1 MTCPRCEGLMVG
13 DLSCDLAETQGMWV
27 STTRCM
33 NCGHVTDP
41 TIEKNRMQTNRPA
54 GVGQTMP
61 ERAHTQNIISRQLHR
76 LAHGCEAPYQSGTSS
91 AS

>member
-1 MTCPRCEGLMVG
+1 MTCPRCQGLMVR

-41 TIEKNRMQTNRPA
+41 TIENNRIHTSRAA
-54 GVGQTMP
+54 GVGQP
-61 ERAHTQNIISRQLHR
+61 NIDSQTSPSVRSS
-76 LAHGCEAPYQSGTSS
+76 EAAAP
-91 AS
+91 

>member
-1 MTCPRCEGLMVG
+1 MTCPRCHGLMVG

-41 TIEKNRMQTNRPA
+41 TIEKNRAQSSQPA
-54 GVGQTMP
+54 VVTQAMP
-61 ERAHTQNIISRQLHR
+61 EMAYAQ
-76 LAHGCEAPYQSGTSS
+76 PY
-91 AS
+91 

>member
-1 MTCPRCEGLMVG
+1 MTCPRCQGLMVG

-27 STTRCM
+27 KTLRCM

-41 TIEKNRMQTNRPA
+41 TIEKHRLQSNRPTVVSQTIL
-54 GVGQTMP
+54 VGP
-61 ERAHTQNIISRQLHR
+61 YSQLYEPQYR
-76 LAHGCEAPYQSGTSS
+76 SSTSS

>member
-1 MTCPRCEGLMVG
+1 MTCPRCRGLMVA

-41 TIEKNRMQTNRPA
+41 TIEKNRAQSSQPA
-54 GVGQTMP
+54 VLTQTMP
-61 ERAHTQNIISRQLHR
+61 EMAHAQ
-76 LAHGCEAPYQSGTSS
+76 PY
-91 AS
+91 

>member
-1 MTCPRCEGLMVG
+1 MTCPRCQGLMVG

-41 TIEKNRMQTNRPA
+41 TIEKNRLQSISHLV
-54 GVGQTMP
+54 VGQPMP
-61 ERAHTQNIISRQLHR
+61 EMAHAQN
-76 LAHGCEAPYQSGTSS
+76 Y
-91 AS
+91 